1 MCFLCDSLATF
12 QRRLREYTYCWTI
25 QAMVEIMLLSGG
37 TPYANFK
44 ELAFAW
50 GREKGFHHV
59 LANSVCERRGEVERK
74 KRSDCGKS
82 MTDDEKTLFRTKLQK
97 TRDKNGTSKKARHES
112 LGGESLDG
120 TGEPMVVEG
129 GSDADNGMMEGDS
142 MPKMESAGETKA
154 IGDEAVTSE
163 EKAMGV
169 VAVDGEEKVDIAA
182 PVATQPVFV

>member
-1 MCFLCDSLATF
+1 M
-12 QRRLREYTYCWTI
+12 I
-25 QAMVEIMLLSGG
+25 EIMLLSGG

-74 KRSDCGKS
+74 KRSDCGKA

-112 LGGESLDG
+112 LGGASLDG
-120 TGEPMVVEG
+120 TDEPMIVEG
-129 GSDADNGMMEGDS
+129 GSDAADIADNNATMMEGDA
-142 MPKMESAGETKA
+142 MPKMESAGEAKA
-154 IGDEAVTSE
+154 VGDEVVTSDE
-163 EKAMGV
+163 NTMAV
-169 VAVDGEEKVDIAA
+169 VAVDGEEKADIAA
-182 PVATQPVFV
+182 TVATQPVFV